1 MTEIERLHQLHEE
14 IEQLELKYDLALNW
28 LFKVRKELVTVL
40 SLVGRGKIETI
51 KENFTTSDEEGWEIY
66 KEQMNSFDYIVNTL
80 NKKI

>member
-1 MTEIERLHQLHEE
+1 MTKIERLHQLHEE

-40 SLVGRGKIETI
+40 SLVGKGNIETI
-51 KENFTTSDEEGWEIY
+51 KENFTTSADEGWEVY
-66 KEQMNSFDYIVNTL
+66 KEQMNSFEYITDTL

>member
-28 LFKVRKELVTVL
+28 LFKTRKELIIVL
-40 SLVGRGKIETI
+40 SLIGKGKIETI
-51 KENFTTSDEEGWEIY
+51 KENFTTSDEEGWEVY

>member
-28 LFKVRKELVTVL
+28 LFKTRKELITVL
-40 SLVGRGKIETI
+40 SLIGKGKIETI
-51 KENFTTSDEEGWEIY
+51 KENFTTSADEGWEVY

>member
-40 SLVGRGKIETI
+40 SLVGKGNIETI
-51 KENFTTSDEEGWEIY
+51 KENFMTSDEEGWEIY

>member
-1 MTEIERLHQLHEE
+1 MGKIEELYQLAKE

-51 KENFTTSDEEGWEIY
+51 KENFTTSADEGWEIY

>member
-1 MTEIERLHQLHEE
+1 MGKIEELYQLAKE

-40 SLVGRGKIETI
+40 SLVGKGKIETI

>member
-28 LFKVRKELVTVL
+28 LWKTRKELITVL
-40 SLVGRGKIETI
+40 SLVGKGNIETI
-51 KENFTTSDEEGWEIY
+51 KENFMTSDEEGWEIY
-66 KEQMNSFDYIVNTL
+66 KEQMNSFEYIVNTL

>member
-28 LFKVRKELVTVL
+28 LFKTRKELITVL
-40 SLVGRGKIETI
+40 SLIGKGKIETI
-51 KENFTTSDEEGWEIY
+51 KENFTTSDEEGWEVY